1 MSSDDSDR
9 RFQWGIATVAVFA
22 VCIAAPG
29 VVFSL
34 ATANGLLTGSV
45 WALPALVCVAVVA
58 VTLVAVVVS
67 GGPSQQW
74 RRTPY
79 W

>member
-1 MSSDDSDR
+1 MSTDNSDG
-9 RFQWGIATVAVFA
+9 RFQRLVATLAVFA
-22 VCIAAPG
+22 VCVAVPG

-34 ATANGLLTGSV
+34 LTTNGLFTGSV
-45 WALPALVCVAVVA
+45 WTFPALICVAVVA
-58 VTLVAVVVS
+58 ATLVAVVVS
-67 GGPSQQW
+67 GGPSERW